1 MAAYNQNFVFNGLGT
16 QSFIV
21 PTAGPGFVEGKSEL
35 PTLVGGGG
43 ASSLV
48 VTVNQNGSAI
58 YTGNAGALGFYTTY
72 SGAVGDTIAVVYTSS
87 ASADSAYNAIKSK
100 IEIGGGE

>member
-1 MAAYNQNFVFNGLGT
+1 MAVYNQNFVFNGLGT

-21 PTAGPGFVEGKSEL
+21 PVAGPGFVEGKSDI
-35 PTLVGGGG
+35 PTLVNGGG

-58 YTGNAGALGFYTTY
+58 YTGNAGANGFYTTFL
-72 SGAVGDTIAVVYTSS
+72 GALNDTIAVVYTS
-87 ASADSAYNAIKSK
+87 AAAPDNAYNAIKSK
-100 IEIGGGE
+100 IDIGGGE